1 MRVISILL
9 LVFILLSF
17 SHNPIK
23 TKVKITSKS
32 EVTIK
37 GKSNVNSFECKYDSD
52 CIEDEISVAVTRS
65 NTKILFDGAKIS
77 IQSKGFDCRHKM
89 ITKDFKKIL
98 KADDYSHIGIDLEEL
113 VTNKNEITAKICVE
127 IAGIKKQYAVPIT
140 FDHKKRNVKGILKIN
155 IKDFCLQSPKKL
167 LGFVT
172 LNDNVAIDFNLFL
185 QY

>member
-23 TKVKITSKS
+23 TRVKITSKS

-65 NTKILFDGAKIS
+65 NTKILFEGAKIS

-127 IAGIKKQYAVPIT
+127 IAGI
-140 FDHKKRNVKGILKIN
+140 LKIN